1 VEINEVD
8 KAALAG
14 LPVDAR
20 SRIGFRAVVYGV
32 VVMLAIELV
41 MMVFGAA
48 VGLTAVRP
56 TSGAEKGVGIGLYV
70 WLIISAS
77 VATFFGAWFASSTA
91 RAISRG
97 EGLLH
102 GIMIWGVMSLI
113 ATWVIGGAVSQI
125 LGSALGNAQD
135 QKSLA
140 QLGLWGL
147 FILLILPLF
156 SALIGGALGAR
167 PIERQVAF
175 ERHDLE
181 RRIER
186 PIPPT
191 GAPTVPTPP
200 LPTPT

>member
-1 VEINEVD
+1 MEINEVD

-20 SRIGFRAVVYGV
+20 SRIGLRAILCGV
-32 VVMLAIELV
+32 IVMLAIQLV
-41 MMVFGAA
+41 MIVFGAA
-48 VGLTAVRP
+48 VGLTAVHP
-56 TSGAEKGVGIGLYV
+56 SAAAEKGVGIGLYV
-70 WLIISAS
+70 WLTLSFI
-77 VATFFGAWFASSTA
+77 VAAFFGSWFASSTA

-102 GIMIWGVMSLI
+102 GVLIWGIMALI
-113 ATWVIGGAVSQI
+113 STWVIGGAVSQI

-135 QKSLA
+135 QKALA
-140 QLGLWGL
+140 QVGLWGL
-147 FILLILPLF
+147 FLLLILPLF
-156 SALIGGALGAR
+156 AALIGGALGAR

-186 PIPPT
+186 PIPP
-191 GAPTVPTPP
+191 PTPP